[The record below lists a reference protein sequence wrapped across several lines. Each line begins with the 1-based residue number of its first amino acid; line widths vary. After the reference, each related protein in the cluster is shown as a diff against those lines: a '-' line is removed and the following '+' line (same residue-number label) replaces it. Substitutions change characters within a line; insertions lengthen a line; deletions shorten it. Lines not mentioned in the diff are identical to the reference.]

1 MLGHYIV
8 ILSCDVS
15 LTFCIRHCHIKRDDC
30 LSTFYSTIFV
40 TLLWYLSHTLS
51 CYYWGLLLPILQNGK
66 FLKAWD
72 QSYTNS
78 LSSRH
83 LVQGKYSINVSKC
96 MNSTRQKKKKKEFTV
111 IYIPDCLLCF
121 SLAITFSCTNLSVTI
136 GPLPWHILFW
146 YNLYWLVCHPISSVS
161 YIS

>member
-83 LVQGKYSINVSKC
+83 LVQGKYSINVL
-96 MNSTRQKKKKKEFTV
+96 NAWIAHDKKKKKRN
-111 IYIPDCLLCF
+111 LLSFIFQIVCYVF
-121 SLAITFSCTNLSVTI
+121 LL
-136 GPLPWHILFW
+136 LLLFPAQIFLW
-146 YNLYWLVCHPISSVS
+146 P
-161 YIS
+161 

>member
-78 LSSRH
+78 LSSQH

-96 MNSTRQKKKKKEFTV
+96 MNSTRQQQQKRN
-111 IYIPDCLLCF
+111 LLSFIFQIVCYVF
-121 SLAITFSCTNLSVTI
+121 LL
-136 GPLPWHILFW
+136 LLLFPAQIFLW
-146 YNLYWLVCHPISSVS
+146 P
-161 YIS
+161 

>member
-96 MNSTRQKKKKKEFTV
+96 MNSTRQKKKKKKRN
-111 IYIPDCLLCF
+111 LLSFIFQIVCYVF
-121 SLAITFSCTNLSVTI
+121 LL
-136 GPLPWHILFW
+136 LLLFPAQIFLW
-146 YNLYWLVCHPISSVS
+146 P
-161 YIS
+161 

>member
-96 MNSTRQKKKKKEFTV
+96 MNSTRQKKKKKG
-111 IYIPDCLLCF
+111 IYCHLYSRLF
-121 SLAITFSCTNLSVTI
+121 AMFFSCYYFFLHKSFCDHRSSA
-136 GPLPWHILFW
+136 LAYFIL
-146 YNLYWLVCHPISSVS
+146 I
-161 YIS
+161 